1 MIIFDDSMI
10 DQYKFYGGANG
21 GKVSIIYNG
30 NRYMIK
36 YPPKPTKND
45 NMSYTNSCISEYI
58 SCHIINIL
66 GFDAQETILGYFN
79 NKLVVA
85 CKDFEED
92 GKRLFEFS
100 KIKNITIDTPGYAT
114 ELGEIIDTI
123 NQQNII
129 EPTKVLEFFRN
140 LFIIDTYLGNFDRHN
155 GNWGFLIDNLN
166 KSAEIAPIYD
176 CGSCLF
182 PQNTDSEMEKALNNK
197 REIDLRVYS
206 RPLSSIKINNKRLN
220 YYEYLSSLD
229 KDDPFI
235 NNLNFVGNKI
245 LENQDKINNFIDSID
260 EITEIHK
267 EFIKVILENRFE
279 KIIKNNMTDIGI
291 RKMFEW

>member
-1 MIIFDDSMI
+1 MIIFDNNMI
-10 DQYKFYGGANG
+10 DPYKFYGGANG

-45 NMSYTNSCISEYI
+45 DMSYTNSCISEYI

-66 GFDAQETILGYFN
+66 GFSAQETILGYFN

-100 KIKNITIDTPGYAT
+100 KVKNITIDTTGDNT

-129 EPTKVLEFFRN
+129 ESEEVLEFFRN
-140 LFIIDTYLGNFDRHN
+140 LFILDSYLGNFDRHN

-182 PQNTDSEMEKALNNK
+182 PQNTEDEMSRALNNK
-197 REIDLRVYS
+197 REIDIRVYS
-206 RPLSSIKINNKRLN
+206 RPLSSIKINNKRIN
-220 YYEYLSSLD
+220 YYEYLKSLS
-229 KDDPFI
+229 KDNPLMD
-235 NNLNFVGNKI
+235 NLNFIGNRI
-245 LENQDKINNFIDSID
+245 LENQDIINNFIDSID
-260 EITEIHK
+260 EITITHK
-267 EFIKVILENRFE
+267 EFIKLILENRFE
-279 KIIKNNMTDIGI
+279 KIIKNNMTDINS

>member
-1 MIIFDDSMI
+1 MIIFDNSMI
-10 DQYKFYGGANG
+10 EPYKFYGGANG
-21 GKVSIIYNG
+21 GKVSIIYNE
-30 NRYMIK
+30 NRHMIK

-45 NMSYTNSCISEYI
+45 DMSYTNSCISEYI

-66 GFDAQETILGYFN
+66 GFNAQETILGYFN

-100 KIKNITIDTPGYAT
+100 KIKNITIDTPGYET
-114 ELGEIIDTI
+114 ELDEIIDTI
-123 NQQNII
+123 NQQKII
-129 EPTKVLEFFRN
+129 EPKIVLEFFKN
-140 LFIIDTYLGNFDRHN
+140 LFIIDAYLGNFDRHN
-155 GNWGFLIDNLN
+155 GNWGFLIDNSN

-182 PQNTDSEMEKALNNK
+182 PQNTESGMRKALNDK
-197 REIDLRVYS
+197 REIDIRTYS
-206 RPLSSIKINNKRLN
+206 RPLSSIKINNRRIN
-220 YYEYLSSLD
+220 YYEYFKSLS
-229 KDDPFI
+229 KDSPLTY
-235 NNLNFVGNKI
+235 NLNFVGNKI

>member
-1 MIIFDDSMI
+1 MIIFDNSMI
-10 DQYKFYGGANG
+10 DPYKFYGGANG

-45 NMSYTNSCISEYI
+45 DMSYTNSCISEYI

-66 GFDAQETILGYFN
+66 GFSAQETILGYFN

-100 KIKNITIDTPGYAT
+100 KVKNITIDTPGDNT

-129 EPTKVLEFFRN
+129 ESEEVLEFFRN
-140 LFIIDTYLGNFDRHN
+140 LFILDSYLGNFDRHN

-182 PQNTDSEMEKALNNK
+182 PQNTENEMSRALNNK
-197 REIDLRVYS
+197 REIDIRVYS
-206 RPLSSIKINNKRLN
+206 RPLSSIKINNKRIN
-220 YYEYLSSLD
+220 YYEYLKSLS
-229 KDDPFI
+229 KDNSLI
-235 NNLNFVGNKI
+235 NNLNFIGNRI
-245 LENQDKINNFIDSID
+245 MENQDIINNFIDSID
-260 EITEIHK
+260 EITETHK